1 MKKVL
6 VLALFP
12 FAAFAF
18 RPPAVPLVQCDPFFS
33 VWSAGDRLTDVET
46 TDGREAADLGDA
58 GGGWKDLPSLRNR
71 ARVRA
76 GIAADGS

>member
-46 TDGREAADLGDA
+46 THWSGAKQPISVTL
-58 GGGWKDLPSLRNR
+58 
-71 ARVRA
+71 
-76 GIAADGS
+76 